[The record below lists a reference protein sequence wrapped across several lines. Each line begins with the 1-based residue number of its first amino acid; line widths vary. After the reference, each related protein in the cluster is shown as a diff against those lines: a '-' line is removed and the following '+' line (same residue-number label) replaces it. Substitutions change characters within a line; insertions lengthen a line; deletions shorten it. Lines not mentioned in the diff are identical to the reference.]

1 MISGWRTALYTLLWG
16 AGHALHL
23 AGRASM
29 YLAAG
34 TLRLDDLREAIAN
47 TWHEFFRSEAAILSG
62 LMSWEHGFY
71 GRSLKPGDHVLLVGS
86 GTGRDLIALLKLGY
100 RVDGLDVS
108 AHAIALARRM
118 LDQERLAAELST
130 GAIETAPLAASFD
143 AFVFSWFCYGYI
155 PQTSSRIAV
164 LRKVKA
170 HLNPGGR
177 ILISYIPADRRPR
190 SLPIRLARL
199 AARLTR
205 SDWRPELGD
214 VLGPGAGDRSAIRY
228 EHQFQ
233 EGELNEE
240 ARAAGL
246 TVVFHEWDDVGTAVL
261 MA

>member
-1 MISGWRTALYTLLWG
+1 MRPPVGKGQSRRRGSVIRPRGIIGRVMVGWRKAPYTLLSS
-16 AGHALHL
+16 AAQALHL
-23 AGRASM
+23 ASRASM
-29 YLAAG
+29 HLAVG
-34 TLRLDDLREAIAN
+34 TRRRHELREATEN
-47 TWHEFFRSEAAILSG
+47 TWDDFSASEAAILSG
-62 LMSWEHGFY
+62 LMSWENALY
-71 GRSLKPGDHVLLVGS
+71 GRFLKPGDHVLLVGS

-164 LRKVKA
+164 LRQAKA

-177 ILISYIPADRRPR
+177 ILISYSPADRRPR

-199 AARLTR
+199 PARLTR
-205 SDWRPELGD
+205 SHWRPELGD
-214 VLGPGAGDRSAIRY
+214 VLGPGAGDRHAIRY
-228 EHQFQ
+228 
-233 EGELNEE
+233 
-240 ARAAGL
+240 AR
-246 TVVFHEWDDVGTAVL
+246 HSH
-261 MA
+261 